1 MSTEIR
7 GLTLTHCWPWCIVNA
22 GKDVEN
28 RTWHPSRQGGREGM
42 FLAIHGGALPG
53 QNTGKRE
60 EARLDL
66 AAALKMAGLTDR
78 ITPEALLSYEMGMR
92 VADEDQFFMPGIV
105 AVVQLAAVTQNSSSK
120 WAARGQFHWLLAD
133 VTPLPR
139 PVTHRG
145 AQGLWALEPTALAAV
160 RDGYRRAKAS

>member
-1 MSTEIR
+1 MTEIR
-7 GLTLTHCWPWCIVNA
+7 GLTLTHPWPWCIVKA

-28 RTWHPSRQGGREGM
+28 RTWHQGGRVGM
-42 FLAIHGGALPG
+42 FLAIHGGVVPG

-66 AAALKMAGLTDR
+66 AAAFKMVGLTDG

-92 VADEDQFFMPGIV
+92 VTDEDQFFLPGIV
-105 AVVQLAAVTQNSSSK
+105 AVAQLAAVTQSSTSK

-133 VTPLPR
+133 VTLLPE
-139 PVTHRG
+139 PVPHRG
-145 AQGLWALEPTALAAV
+145 AQGLWTIEPAALVVV
-160 RDGYRRAKAS
+160 REGYRQGRS